1 MLSGEASL
9 VGAPGRRRNGKNPDP
24 FVACY
29 QGHFADKF
37 VSVQLADQ
45 SSSPGDPLFF
55 LHHTNL
61 DRLWWQW
68 QSANLSSRLNE
79 MGGRNV
85 PLNSSLLIG
94 KWLYPGPEVLEYD
107 GDPANETTMNHNL
120 WTAGLMP
127 NITVLDTMDL
137 RAEFSCADY
146 VDDELSGSDAAW

>member
-1 MLSGEASL
+1 M
-9 VGAPGRRRNGKNPDP
+9 
-24 FVACY
+24 
-29 QGHFADKF
+29 
-37 VSVQLADQ
+37 
-45 SSSPGDPLFF
+45 
-55 LHHTNL
+55 
-61 DRLWWQW
+61 
-68 QSANLSSRLNE
+68 NE

-137 RAEFSCADY
+137 RGEFSCADY